1 VAMMNQTELKFL
13 HSEENLIQL
22 KLEYFRRFSTDD
34 LIKSLKPEQVGA
46 LKTKKD
52 GTMMD
57 GHHRIKVLI
66 ERGIDVN
73 QLPRETWE
81 RIE

>member
-1 VAMMNQTELKFL
+1 MKQPQLKFL
-13 HSEENLIQL
+13 HSEENLIEL
-22 KLEYFRRFSTDD
+22 KLEYFRRFSTED
-34 LIKSLKPEQVGA
+34 LIKSLKPEQEGA

-66 ERGIDVN
+66 ERGVKVDE
-73 QLPRETWE
+73 LPREIWE
-81 RIE
+81 RVE

>member
-1 VAMMNQTELKFL
+1 MNQSELKFL
-13 HSEENLIQL
+13 HSEKTLIEL

-34 LIKSLKPEQVGA
+34 FIASLKPEQEGA

-73 QLPRETWE
+73 QLPREIWE
-81 RIE
+81 RIV

>member
-1 VAMMNQTELKFL
+1 MNHPELKFL
-13 HSEENLIQL
+13 HSQDNLIEL
-22 KLEYFRRFSTDD
+22 KLEYFRRISTED
-34 LIKSLKPEQVGA
+34 LIESLKPEKEGA

-57 GHHRIKVLI
+57 GHHRIQILI

-73 QLPRETWE
+73 KLPREIWE

>member
-1 VAMMNQTELKFL
+1 MNHPELKFL
-13 HSEENLIQL
+13 HSQDNLIEL
-22 KLEYFRRFSTDD
+22 KLKYFRRISTED
-34 LIKSLKPEQVGA
+34 LIESLKSDKEGA

-57 GHHRIKVLI
+57 GHHRIQILI

-73 QLPRETWE
+73 KLPREIWE
-81 RIE
+81 RKE

>member
-1 VAMMNQTELKFL
+1 L
-13 HSEENLIQL
+13 HSQENLIEL
-22 KLEYFRRFSTDD
+22 KLEYFRRLTTED
-34 LIKSLKPEQVGA
+34 LIKSLKQEQEGA
-46 LKTKKD
+46 LKTKTD

-73 QLPRETWE
+73 KLPREIWG
-81 RIE
+81 RID